1 MQDGGETGIFY
12 QIPIAGALPSADDG
26 WVMVGNGGEPRC
38 LSVTV
43 LPWAVTALWGL
54 ADPPDCT
61 SSG

>member
-12 QIPIAGALPSADDG
+12 QVPLAGALTSADDG

-38 LSVTV
+38 LSVSV
-43 LPWAVTALWGL
+43 LPRSVTALWGL
-54 ADPPDCT
+54 VDPPDCT